1 MKDIEYF
8 AERIREE
15 LEDAKQYA
23 ENALLWKDKR
33 RETSKVLAEL
43 SREELEHAEALHHQ
57 ALALINEAK
66 ASGATATPEMKA
78 IWDWEHKHLIKCKEK
93 VEHMFKMLRE

>member
-33 RETSKVLAEL
+33 KETSKALAEL

-57 ALALINEAK
+57 AVALINEAK

-78 IWDWEHKHLIKCKEK
+78 VWDWEHKHMIEKTMHIKSLLDA
-93 VEHMFKMLRE
+93 LR

>member
-8 AERIREE
+8 AERIRKE

-33 RETSKVLAEL
+33 RETSKALAEL
-43 SREELEHAEALHHQ
+43 SREELEHAEVLHHQ
-57 ALALINEAK
+57 AVALINEAK
-66 ASGATATPEMKA
+66 AAGATATSEMKV
-78 IWDWEHKHLIKCKEK
+78 IWDWEHKHMIENTMHIKALLDA
-93 VEHMFKMLRE
+93 LR